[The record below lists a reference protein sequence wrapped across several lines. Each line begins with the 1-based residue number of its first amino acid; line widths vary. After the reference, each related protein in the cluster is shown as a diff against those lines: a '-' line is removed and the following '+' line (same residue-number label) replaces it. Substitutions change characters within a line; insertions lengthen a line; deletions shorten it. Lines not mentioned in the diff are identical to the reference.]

1 MAITIQVKIND
12 KLYER
17 DPQETKLGKKIIQYS
32 IVLIDE
38 LGFEK
43 FNFKK
48 LAERIDSTEA
58 SIYRYFKSKHK
69 LLVYL
74 LCWYWEWMRFR
85 LEYNTTNIKDP
96 RKKLKIAIATIVDTA
111 KRNTTIDFVDEDILH
126 RIVVAEST
134 KGYHTKRVDIENKH
148 GFFLTYKALNKEIA
162 DIMLEINPTY
172 KYPRALAV
180 TMLEMANNHIYFA
193 EHLPSLTDIKLEK
206 DGSFEPVEI
215 LLEDFAFGLLG
226 CKDYEDYNK

>member
-1 MAITIQVKIND
+1 MAITLQVKIND
-12 KLYER
+12 KLFER
-17 DPQETKLGKKIIQYS
+17 DPQETKLGKKIIQFS
-32 IVLIDE
+32 IILIDE

-85 LEYNTTNIKDP
+85 IEFNTTNIEDACQ
-96 RKKLKIAIATIVDTA
+96 KLKIAISTIVDTA

-134 KGYHTKRVDIENKH
+134 KGYHTKRVDIDNKY
-148 GFFLTYKALNKEIA
+148 GFFLTYKALNKQIA
-162 DIMLEINPTY
+162 TIIAEINPAF
-172 KYPRALAV
+172 KYPKALAV
-180 TMLEMANNHIYFA
+180 TLLEMANHHIYFA
-193 EHLPSLTDIKLEK
+193 EHLPSLTDITIPE
-206 DGSFEPVEI
+206 DGSFEPVEA
-215 LLEDFAFGLLG
+215 LLEEFAFGLLG
-226 CKDYEDYNK
+226 RDKC

>member
-1 MAITIQVKIND
+1 MPISIQIKLND
-12 KLYER
+12 ELYIR

-38 LGFEK
+38 LGFEQ

-48 LAERIDSTEA
+48 LAERIESTEA

-85 LEYNTTNIKDP
+85 IELNTTNILDP

-134 KGYHTKRVDIENKH
+134 KGYHTKQVDIDNKF
-148 GFFLTYKALNKEIA
+148 GFFLTYKALNKKIA
-162 DIMLEINPTY
+162 DIILEIDPTF
-172 KYPRALAV
+172 KYPRSLAV
-180 TMLEMANNHIYFA
+180 TLLEMANNHIYFA
-193 EHLPSLTDIKLEK
+193 EHLPSLTDIRLEEE
-206 DGSFEPVEI
+206 GSFEPVEI

-226 CKDYEDYNK
+226 CQKVKV